1 MWCETEMK
9 MKIRNWRIKVP
20 KTLKKRE
27 NFVYYCSSL
36 YFSITCK
43 PCNLKASWHL
53 HLTPLSII
61 ITITQTMNLET
72 QIHKQ
77 IEIHKSQIMTF
88 WTCSSQ
94 HPFLNRCAKT
104 IDSSE
109 ELNFRF
115 CVFLKSIVNWPSY
128 LNFMYVVVSEEYR
141 SGGVI
146 NILNSMMLSYGVSI
160 NPKNVGKEDICSW
173 KDGWSF

>member
-1 MWCETEMK
+1 MK
-9 MKIRNWRIKVP
+9 LRWQWKSEIDISKY
-20 KTLKKRE
+20 LKLE
-27 NFVYYCSSL
+27 NFVYYCSL
-36 YFSITCK
+36 LCFSITPK
-43 PCNLKASWHL
+43 PWNLKASWHL
-53 HLTPLSII
+53 HLTPLSIV
-61 ITITQTMNLET
+61 ITITQAMNLET
-72 QIHKQ
+72 QIHKTDWNPQ
-77 IEIHKSQIMTF
+77 PMTF
-88 WTCSSQ
+88 WPCSSQ
-94 HPFLNRCAKT
+94 RPFPKRSTKM

-115 CVFLKSIVNWPSY
+115 CVFLKSRVNWPSY